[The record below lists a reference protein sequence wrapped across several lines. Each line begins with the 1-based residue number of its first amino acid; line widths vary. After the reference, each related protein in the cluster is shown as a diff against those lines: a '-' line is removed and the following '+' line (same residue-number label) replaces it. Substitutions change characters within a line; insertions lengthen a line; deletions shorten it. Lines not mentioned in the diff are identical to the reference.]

1 MMMMKWTQKVKKM
14 NSGREAVENRR
25 RLSMGYVEMSHPS
38 SNWKIG
44 IQKTPLNHTGK
55 KTNVEQRANEKKA
68 TEWTTP
74 AAIATNEFSHY
85 FLSSC
90 VVHRAR
96 CCFFCLF
103 QAFFRSLSQSY
114 SSLCCFNFISFRFHS
129 VTLGACIE
137 WKQWFIAFQ
146 PELKMVMRPNVETI
160 HHDTKVAA
168 KMKSAPTEKN
178 EGKTQTRMRLILIIQ
193 QEMKWKRE
201 KKFACALVQSTEKSA
216 HTHTLSL
223 EMRNNDRMSEEAKKR
238 KNSRVRY
245 WKDVTTDRQ

>member
-14 NSGREAVENRR
+14 NSGREAVESRR
-25 RLSMGYVEMSHPS
+25 RDT
-38 SNWKIG
+38 WKWR
-44 IQKTPLNHTGK
+44 IQAQTEKLEFEKCHWTTLGRE
-55 KTNVEQRANEKKA
+55 TNVEQRANEKKA

-103 QAFFRSLSQSY
+103 RAFFRSLSESY

-168 KMKSAPTEKN
+168 KMKSVPAEKN

-201 KKFACALVQSTEKSA
+201 KIRLRARTINRKKRT
-216 HTHTLSL
+216 HTHAIFG
-223 EMRNNDRMSEEAKKR
+223 NEELRPNERGGQKKKKFTR
-238 KNSRVRY
+238 
-245 WKDVTTDRQ
+245 

>member
-1 MMMMKWTQKVKKM
+1 MMMMMKWTQNVKKM

-55 KTNVEQRANEKKA
+55 KTNVEQRANEKKT

-103 QAFFRSLSQSY
+103 QAFIPFSQPVLFVLVLFQFHLIQIPLGDSRRLYRMKTMIHCISTRVENGNASECRNHSPRHKSGSENEERTNRKEWRKNPNTNAVDTYYTAGNEVEERKKNSLARSY
-114 SSLCCFNFISFRFHS
+114 N
-129 VTLGACIE
+129 
-137 WKQWFIAFQ
+137 Q
-146 PELKMVMRPNVETI
+146 P
-160 HHDTKVAA
+160 
-168 KMKSAPTEKN
+168 
-178 EGKTQTRMRLILIIQ
+178 
-193 QEMKWKRE
+193 
-201 KKFACALVQSTEKSA
+201 KKART
-216 HTHTLSL
+216 HTHAIFG
-223 EMRNNDRMSEEAKKR
+223 NEE
-238 KNSRVRY
+238 
-245 WKDVTTDRQ
+245 